1 MGFLLKLVTI
11 ISVLLALGACN
22 NIIES
27 NVEIIEGSG
36 HVITTEREISSF
48 SRIEINLGA
57 DLTLVQGDEK
67 SLVIAGDDNLMDYI
81 QTEVSGNRLIVST
94 PDNVSL
100 RSSRPIQLTVGF
112 ENLTEIEV
120 RGSSAIRAGNLDL
133 ERLMISFSGSGSTS
147 LTGAVGNQTIIVR
160 GMATINNLDLVSQ
173 QVSIDIS
180 GNGTIEVNAEESLDV
195 SVAGMGNIHY
205 TGSPTITQN
214 ISGAATITQVQ

>member
-22 NIIES
+22 NFIES
-27 NVEIIEGSG
+27 IVEIIEGSG